1 MNDRIFSVAISNLT
15 KEAQQYP
22 NAEAFRAGYGA
33 EKRLEKSIA
42 DKKRNEQNKKNIATA
57 PDARAKRL
65 EIYRQQ
71 IENAKRDAAANPEKG
86 YVGAFVDEVTNGNFG
101 RNLQTGAKS
110 FGNGI
115 LKGLAYTPSL
125 IAGLGGGA
133 LGYFRGLRRG
143 DGVLGSLATAV
154 EHGSAAAG
162 TTQQMTGLD
171 KAIAG
176 LDKRQAANLKEYF
189 ERNGLDPNSGW
200 GRASRFAQNLTNTSG
215 EWLGGSTGVAGASS
229 AVRAAGGAATKG
241 LLRAGARTAVR
252 ARALPTT
259 LSSNATANQ
268 AIADLAARSGT
279 WNRLARFGFSGKL
292 PTPGTPSGG
301 ALPARELL
309 RRAARGVINSP
320 VTGAKGIYHGIQRLP
335 NYAAWRSNPAHALSA
350 KGWIGWPSAVGG
362 EALIKTLKDVPPP
375 QKKVRTNLEPV
386 NDDLFY
392 DPNMP
397 TSYFESQKA

>member
-22 NAEAFRAGYGA
+22 NADTYRSTLAAKE
-33 EKRLEKSIA
+33 RLKSSIA
-42 DKKRNEQNKKNIATA
+42 NKNRIEQNKKNIAAA
-57 PDARAKRL
+57 PDDLARRIEL
-65 EIYRQQ
+65 NRQY
-71 IENAKRDAAANPEKG
+71 IENAQRDAVANPDKG
-86 YVGAFVDEVTNGNFG
+86 FAGAFWDEVTNGNVG
-101 RNLQTGAKS
+101 RNLRTGAQS
-110 FGNGI
+110 MGNGI

-125 IAGLGGGA
+125 LAGLGGGA

-162 TTQQMTGLD
+162 TMNQMTGLD
-171 KAIAG
+171 KAI
-176 LDKRQAANLKEYF
+176 KRIDEAQDANMKEYF
-189 ERNGLDPNSGW
+189 ERNDLDPNEGW
-200 GRASRFAQNLTNTSG
+200 GRASRAMQNLANSSG
-215 EWLGGSTGVAGASS
+215 EWLGGTVGMSAGSS
-229 AVRAAGGAATKG
+229 AIRAAGGAATKG

-259 LSSNATANQ
+259 LSTNATVNQ
-268 AIADLAARSGT
+268 AIADLAARGGT
-279 WNRLARFGFSGKL
+279 WKRLARFGFSGKL

-335 NYAAWRSNPAHALSA
+335 NYTAWRSNPAHALSA
-350 KGWIGWPSAVGG
+350 KGWIGWPLMVGG
-362 EALIKTLKDVPPP
+362 EALIKTMKDVPPP